1 MDRFDIQKLRALP
14 IEGVA
19 QRLGL
24 QESRHKSLCPFHSD
38 SHPSL
43 TFNVAKNTFRCFAC
57 GAHGGVIDLAMH
69 VLGKSFIETC
79 EWLANEHNVILTEWK
94 PADKPAEPKPFDA
107 ARYSRF
113 FEHPSLN
120 EPARAF
126 LFDERKLNEK
136 VISWCRL
143 TSFTDRHGIPWLQIP
158 YFDIDGKLIGV
169 QNRNLSYGKPP
180 ISHQQS
186 VISNQSSVI
195 NHQSSAMSADST
207 IQIHKASKQQLEVYT
222 QDTIQ
227 SRIMTIR
234 GHQVIMD
241 ADLAEFYQVKTI
253 ALNQAVKRNEAR
265 FPLRYRFQLTE
276 DEKQELI
283 TNCDR
288 FKSLKHSSYLPYAF
302 TEQGVT
308 QLSAVLRSNIA
319 VEMSIRINDA
329 FHAMRKFIVNNAGIF
344 QRLEAVE
351 LKQISTDKKINQILD
366 RLDDGTLKQKLGI
379 FFDGQMFDAFVLV
392 EELILKATKRIILID
407 DYITAS
413 LLQRFHKRSPGVTLD
428 CYVKARCATP
438 DLKEAI
444 AQYNAQY
451 PNEPTIL
458 HTFEKSHDRWLIIDD
473 TVYHFG
479 ASLKDLGKRWF
490 SVSVISEHTAD
501 ELISRL

>member
-1 MDRFDIQKLRALP
+1 MKKGELL
-14 IEGVA
+14 E
-19 QRLGL
+19 
-24 QESRHKSLCPFHSD
+24 E
-38 SHPSL
+38 
-43 TFNVAKNTFRCFAC
+43 
-57 GAHGGVIDLAMH
+57 
-69 VLGKSFIETC
+69 
-79 EWLANEHNVILTEWK
+79 
-94 PADKPAEPKPFDA
+94 
-107 ARYSRF
+107 YS
-113 FEHPSLN
+113 
-120 EPARAF
+120 
-126 LFDERKLNEK
+126 
-136 VISWCRL
+136 
-143 TSFTDRHGIPWLQIP
+143 
-158 YFDIDGKLIGV
+158 
-169 QNRNLSYGKPP
+169 
-180 ISHQQS
+180 
-186 VISNQSSVI
+186 
-195 NHQSSAMSADST
+195 
-207 IQIHKASKQQLEVYT
+207 

-227 SRIMTIR
+227 SRILTIR
-234 GHQVIMD
+234 GQQVIMD

-265 FPLRYRFQLTE
+265 FPQRYRFQLTG

-288 FKSLKHSSYLPYAF
+288 FKSLKHSTYLPYAF

-351 LKQISTDKKINQILD
+351 LKQISTPQNINQILA

-413 LLQRFHKRSPGVTLD
+413 LLQRFHKRKSGVTLD
-428 CYVKARCATP
+428 CYVKARFATS
-438 DLKEAI
+438 DLQEVF
-444 AQYNAQY
+444 AQYNSQY
-451 PNEPTIL
+451 PSEPTVL
-458 HTFEKSHDRWLIIDD
+458 HTFEHSHDRWLIIDD

-490 SVSVISEHTAD
+490 SVDIITEHTAD

>member
-1 MDRFDIQKLRALP
+1 
-14 IEGVA
+14 
-19 QRLGL
+19 
-24 QESRHKSLCPFHSD
+24 
-38 SHPSL
+38 
-43 TFNVAKNTFRCFAC
+43 
-57 GAHGGVIDLAMH
+57 
-69 VLGKSFIETC
+69 
-79 EWLANEHNVILTEWK
+79 
-94 PADKPAEPKPFDA
+94 
-107 ARYSRF
+107 
-113 FEHPSLN
+113 
-120 EPARAF
+120 
-126 LFDERKLNEK
+126 
-136 VISWCRL
+136 
-143 TSFTDRHGIPWLQIP
+143 
-158 YFDIDGKLIGV
+158 
-169 QNRNLSYGKPP
+169 
-180 ISHQQS
+180 
-186 VISNQSSVI
+186 
-195 NHQSSAMSADST
+195 MSADST

-253 ALNQAVKRNEAR
+253 ALNQAVKRNETR

-351 LKQISTDKKINQILD
+351 LKQISTDQKINQILD

-392 EELILKATKRIILID
+392 EELILKATRRIILID

-413 LLQRFHKRSPGVTLD
+413 LLQRFHKRKSGVTLD
-428 CYVKARCATP
+428 CYVKARFATS
-438 DLKEAI
+438 DLQEVFA
-444 AQYNAQY
+444 
-451 PNEPTIL
+451 
-458 HTFEKSHDRWLIIDD
+458 
-473 TVYHFG
+473 
-479 ASLKDLGKRWF
+479 
-490 SVSVISEHTAD
+490 
-501 ELISRL
+501 

>member
-1 MDRFDIQKLRALP
+1 
-14 IEGVA
+14 
-19 QRLGL
+19 
-24 QESRHKSLCPFHSD
+24 
-38 SHPSL
+38 
-43 TFNVAKNTFRCFAC
+43 
-57 GAHGGVIDLAMH
+57 
-69 VLGKSFIETC
+69 
-79 EWLANEHNVILTEWK
+79 
-94 PADKPAEPKPFDA
+94 
-107 ARYSRF
+107 
-113 FEHPSLN
+113 
-120 EPARAF
+120 
-126 LFDERKLNEK
+126 
-136 VISWCRL
+136 
-143 TSFTDRHGIPWLQIP
+143 
-158 YFDIDGKLIGV
+158 
-169 QNRNLSYGKPP
+169 
-180 ISHQQS
+180 
-186 VISNQSSVI
+186 
-195 NHQSSAMSADST
+195 MSAEST
-207 IQIHKASKQQLEVYT
+207 IQFHKASKQQLEVYT

-234 GHQVIMD
+234 GNQVIMD

-253 ALNQAVKRNEAR
+253 ALNQAVKRNETR
-265 FPLRYRFQLTE
+265 FPQRYRFKLTE

-344 QRLEAVE
+344 QRLEVVG
-351 LKQISTDKKINQILD
+351 LKQISTDQKINQILD

-413 LLQRFHKRSPGVTLD
+413 LLQRFHKRKSGVTLD
-428 CYVKARCATP
+428 CYVKARFATS
-438 DLKEAI
+438 DLQEVF
-444 AQYNAQY
+444 AQYNSQY
-451 PNEPTIL
+451 PSEPTVL
-458 HTFEKSHDRWLIIDD
+458 HTFEHSHDRWLIIDD

-490 SVSVISEHTAD
+490 SVDIITEHTAD

>member
-1 MDRFDIQKLRALP
+1 
-14 IEGVA
+14 
-19 QRLGL
+19 
-24 QESRHKSLCPFHSD
+24 
-38 SHPSL
+38 
-43 TFNVAKNTFRCFAC
+43 
-57 GAHGGVIDLAMH
+57 
-69 VLGKSFIETC
+69 
-79 EWLANEHNVILTEWK
+79 
-94 PADKPAEPKPFDA
+94 
-107 ARYSRF
+107 
-113 FEHPSLN
+113 
-120 EPARAF
+120 
-126 LFDERKLNEK
+126 
-136 VISWCRL
+136 
-143 TSFTDRHGIPWLQIP
+143 
-158 YFDIDGKLIGV
+158 
-169 QNRNLSYGKPP
+169 
-180 ISHQQS
+180 
-186 VISNQSSVI
+186 
-195 NHQSSAMSADST
+195 
-207 IQIHKASKQQLEVYT
+207 
-222 QDTIQ
+222 
-227 SRIMTIR
+227 MTIR

-253 ALNQAVKRNEAR
+253 ALNQAVKRNETR

-351 LKQISTDKKINQILD
+351 LKQISTDQKINQILD

-413 LLQRFHKRSPGVTLD
+413 LLQRFHKRKSGVTLD
-428 CYVKARCATP
+428 CYVKARFATS
-438 DLKEAI
+438 DLQEVF
-444 AQYNAQY
+444 AQYNSQY
-451 PNEPTIL
+451 PSEPTVL
-458 HTFEKSHDRWLIIDD
+458 HTFEHSHDRWLIIDD

-490 SVSVISEHTAD
+490 SVDIITEHTAD